1 MQRNINCILA
11 WNCFIVKLSISQKLF
26 FQVTEQLKGLANTL
40 QTVRDIAAREVARRT
55 EASQDLVKHLPAD
68 ILSLLTT
75 MDEQEATQ
83 VQARD
88 DAHQR
93 FVTLVEKFLAKFVT
107 ELSKYQERMDEL
119 VVSVMM
125 IACCV
130 CVCV

>member
-1 MQRNINCILA
+1 MLE
-11 WNCFIVKLSISQKLF
+11 IVLLSQKLF
-26 FQVTEQLKGLANTL
+26 FQVTEQLKGLANML
-40 QTVRDIAAREVARRT
+40 QTVRDMAAREVARRT

-83 VQARD
+83 VQTRD

-107 ELSKYQERMDEL
+107 ELNKYQERMDEL

-130 CVCV
+130 CICVEHSKILL